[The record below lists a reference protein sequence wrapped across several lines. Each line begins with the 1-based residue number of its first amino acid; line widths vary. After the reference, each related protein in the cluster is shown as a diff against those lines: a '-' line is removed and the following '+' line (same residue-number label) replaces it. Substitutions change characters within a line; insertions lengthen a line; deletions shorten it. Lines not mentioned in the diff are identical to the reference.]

1 MPSRN
6 VIKIDIPNSYYHVYA
21 RGASRKTIFIED
33 EDFDYFLGLFHRYL
47 SHEEATNS
55 VGLPYE
61 KLYGVV
67 ELLAYCLMGNHFH
80 LLIYQKEEGAMPRF
94 MRGVMT
100 SYSRYF
106 NKKYDQSG
114 SLFETRYKA
123 SRISSDEYLMHISRY
138 IHLNPD
144 DWKKYPYSSVRSYQ
158 DGDGPDWLNDKR
170 MLELFSSRKSYM
182 DFIEDYKN
190 IRDVYETIKHELAN

>member
-6 VIKIDIPNSYYHVYA
+6 VLKVDISDSYYHIYA
-21 RGASRKTIFIED
+21 RGASRKTIFID
-33 EDFDYFLGLFHRYL
+33 ADDFSYFISLFYRYL
-47 SHEEATNS
+47 SHEEAVNS
-55 VGLPYE
+55 IGIPYA
-61 KLYGVV
+61 KLHDHI

-80 LLIYQKEEGAMPRF
+80 LLVYQREEGAMKRL

-106 NKKYDQSG
+106 NKKYEQSG

-123 SRISSDEYLMHISRY
+123 SRISSDEYLMHVSRY

-144 DWKKYPYSSVRSYQ
+144 EWEHYPYSSIKYYQ
-158 DGDGPDWLNDKR
+158 GHGSPDWFNNDR
-170 MLELFSSRKSYM
+170 VLEMFSSQELYLE
-182 DFIEDYKN
+182 FVNEYKD
-190 IRDVYETIKHELAN
+190 IRDMYEEVKHELAN